1 MTKTEL
7 ITQLNRFPDNPTV
20 VMVDEDGCHLN
31 IRELV
36 LFLHQNEIT
45 IRPMKEKAWE
55 KMKAA
60 S

>member
-7 ITQLNRFPDNPTV
+7 IAQLGHFPDDANIV
-20 VMVDEDGCHLN
+20 IVDEDGWHLE

-36 LFLHQNEIT
+36 FWVNLNEIT
-45 IRPMKEKAWE
+45 IRPVKEKAWE